1 MEPLKENIIKPKK
14 TYKKRVNPYEITYEN
29 FTRYNLD
36 LKRYKITDLKEAA
49 KQCSVKIT
57 GTKPTLIERIT
68 TKYGRITKAIEIQKI
83 FRGWLIR
90 TIMKAKGPA
99 LKDRSLC
106 TNETDCCTLEPLKE
120 ISIYD
125 FYSYTDKSNFTYGFN
140 ITSLIEI
147 YKRKRIIKNPYNREK
162 LGSTRTKNI
171 IKIFNANFSL
181 VPTYKNEYE
190 PIKLNE
196 QSNQNNQT
204 RRYTANHIRNIRER
218 GVNRIYQQRSN
229 NALHNTNMS
238 YLQRSSRMLRMEMA
252 ELEEHSDLIVNE
264 RNSIVSSLINRVDND
279 INRHLNNLMTTLPS
293 DIITRYNNLQERQ
306 RTSTMNDR
314 IRQLFLEIDSL
325 GNYTNETWFVN
336 LSFEQCKSL
345 LRVLFEIWENRG
357 LTHQLK
363 SRISPFKW
371 PFDHI
376 YERGFQNSESITMDI
391 VKNDVITAI
400 ELMIFTGTDN
410 DSRNIGA
417 MHVLSALTLV
427 SRDARSAIPWLYESV
442 FPLRT
447 QRMNHIPY

>member
-1 MEPLKENIIKPKK
+1 MEPIKENIIKPKK
-14 TYKKRVNPYEITYEN
+14 IYKKRTNPYEITYEN
-29 FTRYNLD
+29 FTRHDLD

-57 GTKPTLIERIT
+57 GTKPILIERIT

-90 TIMKAKGPA
+90 SIMKAKGPA
-99 LKDRSLC
+99 LKKRSIC
-106 TNETDCCTLEPLKE
+106 TNDTDCCTLEPLDE

-147 YKRKRIIKNPYNREK
+147 YKRKHIIKNPYNREK
-162 LGSTRTKNI
+162 FGSAQTKNI

-181 VPTYKNEYE
+181 VPSYKDEYE
-190 PIKLNE
+190 PVILNH
-196 QSNQNNQT
+196 QNNQVR
-204 RRYTANHIRNIRER
+204 RRYSASHIRNARER
-218 GVNRIYQQRSN
+218 VANYISYNRN
-229 NALHNTNMS
+229 HNVLNDANMS
-238 YLQRSSRMLRMEMA
+238 HLQRSSRMLRMEMA

-279 INRHLNNLMTTLPS
+279 INRHLNNLMTMLPS
-293 DIITRYNNLQERQ
+293 EVITRYNNLQERQ
-306 RTSTMNDR
+306 RTSSINNR

-325 GNYTNETWFVN
+325 GNYTNETWFTN
-336 LSFEQCKSL
+336 LSFEQCKAL
-345 LRVLFEIWENRG
+345 LRIMFEIWENRG
-357 LTHQLK
+357 LTQQLK

-376 YERGFQNSESITMDI
+376 YERGLGSLETITMDI
-391 VKNDVITAI
+391 VKTDLITTF
-400 ELMIFTGTDN
+400 ELMVFTGTDN

-417 MHVLSALTLV
+417 MHVLSALTLI
-427 SRDARSAIPWLYESV
+427 SRDARAAVPWLYESV
-442 FPLRT
+442 LPLRT
-447 QRMNHIPY
+447 QRINHIPY

>member
-1 MEPLKENIIKPKK
+1 MELMKENVIKPKK
-14 TYKKRVNPYEITYEN
+14 TYKKRVNPYEITYDN

-57 GTKPTLIERIT
+57 GTKPILIERIA

-90 TIMKAKGPA
+90 SIMKGKGPA
-99 LKDRSLC
+99 VKDRSIC
-106 TNETDCCTLEPLKE
+106 TNETDCCTLEPLDD

-162 LGSTRTKNI
+162 FGSVQTKNI
-171 IKIFNANFSL
+171 IKIFNANFALIPS
-181 VPTYKNEYE
+181 YKDEYE
-190 PIKLNE
+190 PVKLNE
-196 QSNQNNQT
+196 QNNHT

-218 GVNRIYQQRSN
+218 GINRVYQERSSN
-229 NALHNTNMS
+229 VLNTANMS
-238 YLQRSSRMLRMEMA
+238 YLQRHSRMLRLEMA
-252 ELEEHSDLIVNE
+252 ELEENSDLIVNE
-264 RNSIVSSLINRVDND
+264 RNSIVSSLINRVDTD
-279 INRHLNNLMTTLPS
+279 INRHLNNLMNTLPS
-293 DIITRYNNLQERQ
+293 EIITRYNNLQERQ
-306 RTSTMNDR
+306 RTSTLNER
-314 IRQLFLEIDSL
+314 TRQLFLEIDSL
-325 GNYTNETWFVN
+325 GNYTNEAWFIN

-345 LRVLFEIWENRG
+345 LRIIFEIWEHRG

-376 YERGFQNSESITMDI
+376 YERGIENIETITMDV
-391 VKNDVITAI
+391 VKNDLITTF
-400 ELMIFTGTDN
+400 ELMVFTGIDN

-417 MHVLSALTLV
+417 MHVISALTLI
-427 SRDARSAIPWLYESV
+427 SRDARAAVPWLYDSV
-442 FPLRT
+442 LPLRN
-447 QRMNHIPY
+447 QRINHIPY

>member
-1 MEPLKENIIKPKK
+1 MELIKENIIKPKK
-14 TYKKRVNPYEITYEN
+14 NYKKRVNPYEITYEN

-57 GTKPTLIERIT
+57 GTKPILIERIS

-90 TIMKAKGPA
+90 SIMKAKGPA
-99 LKDRSLC
+99 MKDRSIC
-106 TNETDCCTLEPLKE
+106 TNETDCCTLEPLDE
-120 ISIYD
+120 ISIYE

-147 YKRKRIIKNPYNREK
+147 YKRKHIIKNPYNREK
-162 LGSTRTKNI
+162 FGSAQTKNI
-171 IKIFNANFSL
+171 IKLFNANFSL
-181 VPTYKNEYE
+181 VPTYKDEYE
-190 PIKLNE
+190 PVKLNE
-196 QSNQNNQT
+196 QNNHT

-218 GVNRIYQQRSN
+218 GVNRIYRQRNN
-229 NALHNTNMS
+229 NALNDANMS

-264 RNSIVSSLINRVDND
+264 RNSIVSSLINRVDTD

-293 DIITRYNNLQERQ
+293 EIITRYNNLQERQ
-306 RTSTMNDR
+306 RTSTLNDR
-314 IRQLFLEIDSL
+314 VRQLFLEIDSL
-325 GNYTNETWFVN
+325 GNYTNEIWFTN
-336 LSFEQCKSL
+336 LTFEQYKIL
-345 LRVLFEIWENRG
+345 LRVLYEIWENRG

-376 YERGFQNSESITMDI
+376 YERGFQNIETISMDI
-391 VKNDVITAI
+391 IQKDLITAL

-427 SRDARSAIPWLYESV
+427 SREARSAVPWLYESV
-442 FPLRT
+442 LPLRT
-447 QRMNHIPY
+447 QRINHIPY

>member
-1 MEPLKENIIKPKK
+1 MEPTKENIIKPKK

-29 FTRYNLD
+29 FMRYSLD

-68 TKYGRITKAIEIQKI
+68 TKYGRITKAIKIQKI

-90 TIMKAKGPA
+90 SIIKAKGPA
-99 LKDRSLC
+99 LKNRSIC
-106 TNETDCCTLEPLKE
+106 TNDTDCCTLEPLEE

-125 FYSYTDKSNFTYGFN
+125 FYSYTDSLNFTYGFN

-147 YKRKRIIKNPYNREK
+147 YKRKRVIKNPYNREK
-162 LGSTRTKNI
+162 FGSCQTKNI
-171 IKIFNANFSL
+171 IKIFNTNFSL
-181 VPTYKNEYE
+181 IPSYKDQYE
-190 PIKLNE
+190 PVKLNE
-196 QSNQNNQT
+196 QNNHT
-204 RRYTANHIRNIRER
+204 RRYTANNIRNIRGR
-218 GVNRIYQQRSN
+218 DFNRISEQRNSN
-229 NALHNTNMS
+229 VFNANMS

-252 ELEEHSDLIVNE
+252 ELEEHSNFIVNE
-264 RNSIVSSLINRVDND
+264 RNSIVSSLINRVDTD

-306 RTSTMNDR
+306 RTSTINDR

-325 GNYTNETWFVN
+325 GNYTNETWFIN
-336 LSFEQCKSL
+336 LSFEQCKAL
-345 LRVLFEIWENRG
+345 IRIIFEIWENRG

-376 YERGFQNSESITMDI
+376 YERGIQDSEAITMDI
-391 VKNDVITAI
+391 VKNDLITAF
-400 ELMIFTGTDN
+400 ELMVFTGTDN

-417 MHVLSALTLV
+417 MHVLSALTLI
-427 SRDARSAIPWLYESV
+427 SRDARAAVPWLYESV
-442 FPLRT
+442 LPLRS
-447 QRMNHIPY
+447 QRLNHIPY